1 MDLIRGLAWLYF
13 LLFAGVVALD
23 FVPAFTDADGRLF
36 GLFTLDF
43 YDNSLHAASGIWAA
57 VAAWHSRAWS
67 VFYFR
72 LFGILYFF
80 DGVLGLFTGSGYLDF
95 GIFIYGM
102 LDLPLMTRVLANL
115 PHLALGG
122 FAIYTGFVLS
132 RRPDVA
138 AA

>member
-13 LLFAGVVALD
+13 LLFMSVVALD
-23 FVPAFTDADGRLF
+23 FVPAFADADGRLF

-95 GIFIYGM
+95 GIFIYGV
-102 LDLPLMTRVLANL
+102 LDLPLMTRILANL

-122 FAIYTGFVLS
+122 FAIYAGFVLS
-132 RRPDVA
+132 RRPA
-138 AA
+138 SATA

>member
-1 MDLIRGLAWLYF
+1 MDLIRGLAWVYF
-13 LLFAGVVALD
+13 LIFMGVVALD
-23 FVPAFTDADGRLF
+23 FVPAFVDEQGRLF
-36 GLFTLDF
+36 SLFTLDT

-80 DGVLGLFTGSGYLDF
+80 DGVVGLFLGNGYLDF
-95 GIFIYGM
+95 GIFLYGVA
-102 LDLPLMTRVLANL
+102 DLPLITRILANA

-122 FAIYTGFVLS
+122 FAIYAGFFLS
-132 RRPDVA
+132 RRA
-138 AA
+138 ATAA

>member
-1 MDLIRGLAWLYF
+1 MDSIRGLAWLY
-13 LLFAGVVALD
+13 LALFMGVVAID
-23 FVPAFTDADGRLF
+23 FVPAFVDAEDRLF
-36 GLFTLDF
+36 GLFTLDL

-57 VAAWHSRAWS
+57 VAAWHSRGWA

-95 GIFIYGM
+95 GIFLYGA
-102 LDLPLMTRVLANL
+102 LDLPLMTRILANL

-122 FAIYTGFVLS
+122 FAIWVGFVFS
-132 RRPDVA
+132 RRSA
-138 AA
+138 AETA

>member
-1 MDLIRGLAWLYF
+1 MDLIRALAWLYF
-13 LLFAGVVALD
+13 LLFMGVVAID
-23 FVPAFTDADGRLF
+23 FVPQFVDAQGRLF

-72 LFGILYFF
+72 LFGLLYFF
-80 DGVLGLFTGSGYLDF
+80 DGVAGLFLGNGYLDF
-95 GIFIYGM
+95 GLFLYGIA
-102 LDLPLMTRVLANL
+102 DLPLMTRILANL

-122 FAIYTGFVLS
+122 FAIYAGFVLS
-132 RRPDVA
+132 RRPAAVA
-138 AA
+138 A

>member
-1 MDLIRGLAWLYF
+1 MDLIRVLAWVYF
-13 LLFAGVVALD
+13 LIFMGVVALD
-23 FVPAFTDADGRLF
+23 FVPAFVDEQGRLF
-36 GLFTLDF
+36 SLFTLDT

-80 DGVLGLFTGSGYLDF
+80 DGVVGLFLGNGYLDF
-95 GIFIYGM
+95 GIFLYGVA
-102 LDLPLMTRVLANL
+102 DLPLITRILANA

-122 FAIYTGFVLS
+122 FAIYAGFFLS
-132 RRPDVA
+132 RRA
-138 AA
+138 AAAA